1 VSIDA
6 LVGPFQ
12 VPFRGRHPLAA
23 AGLVALVVLAI
34 VLRLVPILF
43 VPSLNWADEIFQA
56 TEQAHRLVYGTGLV
70 PWEFQ
75 LGARSWL
82 LPGFI
87 AALMELARLAGD
99 GPDYYLPLIAGA
111 FGTLGAAPVVCS
123 FLWCHRLFG
132 LTGAFVAAAVVAVA
146 PELIYFGA
154 RTLSEVL
161 AGHLLIV
168 GLYMLEP
175 GYQVT
180 SRRRLFVGGA
190 LLGLV
195 FVVRIQLAPTLVV
208 VALWTNWHAVRERVL
223 SMLSGVAAAL
233 TLAAILDT
241 ATIGYPLASLWRY
254 VQYNVYYR
262 VSSSFGV
269 EPWYYYLGVELGVW
283 RDAVVLLLLLA
294 LLGARRLPLLF
305 AVAVTI
311 LAVHSSIPHKEYRFI
326 YPALVPLM
334 LLAGTGLA
342 EVARCGTHWLR
353 VNASQPSAMGVSIAS
368 ALGVWALVSFSV
380 WTGSTLAGLRD
391 SAHDN
396 LLAASFVAHG
406 PAPCGIGIYGLG
418 GDGWAAYGGYTYFHR
433 SAPMYWPKDEAALID
448 AAGGFDMLL
457 YTQPT
462 PKGLGFSTLRCI
474 GEVCVAQRLGG
485 CRPVPVT
492 PIPVLDALVEA
503 VAKTTSSQASESDGN
518 GFHSQPS
525 DSGP

>member
-6 LVGPFQ
+6 RVGPFQ

-56 TEQAHRLVYGTGLV
+56 IEQAHRLVYATGLV

-99 GPDYYLPLIAGA
+99 GPDYYLPVIAGA
-111 FGTLGAAPVVCS
+111 FGALGAAPVVCS

-208 VALWTNWHAVRERVL
+208 VALWTNWRATRERV
-223 SMLSGVAAAL
+223 SAMLAGFAAAL
-233 TLAAILDT
+233 SLAGILDT
-241 ATIGYPLASLWRY
+241 ATIGYPLAALWRY
-254 VQYNVYYR
+254 VSYNVYYG

-283 RDAVVLLLLLA
+283 RYTAPLLLLLA
-294 LLGARRLPLLF
+294 ILGARRLPLLF

-311 LAVHSSIPHKEYRFI
+311 VTVHSSIPHKEYRFI

-342 EVARCGTHWLR
+342 ELARWGTHQQQ
-353 VNASQPSAMGVSIAS
+353 VNSSRAAAMRVSIAT
-368 ALGVWALVSFSV
+368 ALGVWAIVSFIV
-380 WTGSTLAGLRD
+380 WTGPTLAGLRD
-391 SAHDN
+391 SAHEN

-433 SAPMYWPKDEAALID
+433 SAPMYWPKDEVALI
-448 AAGGFDMLL
+448 AAAPSFDTLL
-457 YTQPT
+457 YTQP
-462 PKGLGFSTLRCI
+462 PPESLGFTTLRCL
-474 GEVCVAQRLGG
+474 GEVCISQRPGE
-485 CRPVPVT
+485 CRSMPET
-492 PIPVLDALVEA
+492 PLPLPDALAGLAAARTVA
-503 VAKTTSSQASESDGN
+503 VR
-518 GFHSQPS
+518 
-525 DSGP
+525 